1 MNQTVKTT
9 PFETE
14 SGILYKKRCKL
25 ERYDVRYEIWKVHGF
40 FSECIIFANEDVSVL
55 DDKKLEQLVRNSVR
69 INEGSAITI
78 SRSTELTFIIFN
90 IV

>member
-1 MNQTVKTT
+1 MTYT
-9 PFETE
+9 FETIPLE
-14 SGILYKKRCKL
+14 TDSRILYRNKCKL
-25 ERYDVRYEIWKVHGF
+25 DKYDVRYDIWRVYGSF
-40 FSECIIFANEDVSVL
+40 AECIIFANEDVSVL

>member
-25 ERYDVRYEIWKVHGF
+25 EKYDVRYEIWKVHGF
-40 FSECIIFANEDVSVL
+40 FSECIIFADKDVSVL
-55 DDKKLEQLVRNSVR
+55 DDNKLEQLVRNSVR

-78 SRSTELTFIIFN
+78 SPSTSITN
-90 IV
+90 YH